1 VGKDAKQ
8 AQLQAQA
15 LLERIPKTRSGLRQ
29 RLLLAAALTKLL
41 SKGPIVVGG
50 TAEEHWAG
58 NEYHATDLD
67 LCPRLSPI
75 DVKSLTAIGMR
86 QSGRHWVR
94 PDLPVAVEFP
104 GSGDDIERT
113 VVVKVHG
120 VAVRMISCED
130 LYLDRLRQ
138 ATVSWPRED
147 ISFDSAM
154 AIALTNYLTLDWD
167 YVRYRLRA
175 AVSTERKV
183 GLLMAAVNRRVRAR
197 ARRAHLTVGR
207 MG

>member
-1 VGKDAKQ
+1 
-8 AQLQAQA
+8 
-15 LLERIPKTRSGLRQ
+15 
-29 RLLLAAALTKLL
+29 
-41 SKGPIVVGG
+41 
-50 TAEEHWAG
+50 
-58 NEYHATDLD
+58 
-67 LCPRLSPI
+67 
-75 DVKSLTAIGMR
+75 
-86 QSGRHWVR
+86 
-94 PDLPVAVEFP
+94 
-104 GSGDDIERT
+104 

-175 AVSTERKV
+175 AVSTGRKV